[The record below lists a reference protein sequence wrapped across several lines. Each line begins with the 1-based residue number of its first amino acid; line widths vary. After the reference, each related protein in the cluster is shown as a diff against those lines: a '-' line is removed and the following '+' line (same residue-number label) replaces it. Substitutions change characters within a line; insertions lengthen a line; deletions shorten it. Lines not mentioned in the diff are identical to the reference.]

1 MSNFPTELF
10 KNEVL
15 YQVQDGV
22 CVITMNAPDRM
33 NTMGSAMNAGVQVAL
48 DMATEDPAVQVI
60 VFTGNGRAFCAGGNL
75 NPEAE
80 DGAASGFKDK
90 PGQKIPATVT
100 AAVRNL
106 RHGMSSSE
114 LLRETPKPTIAA
126 VNGACAGAGFSWAC
140 ACDLR
145 FASDNAIFRSG
156 FLTAG
161 LSGDYGGTWTLPRIV
176 GSAKAREI
184 YLMNRKLSSGEA
196 KNMNL
201 VTDIFPSE
209 SFMDEVLTIAKE
221 MAAAPPLALKRIK
234 QNLNDADAQMNFS
247 AALDNEAERHARAAF
262 HPDAAEAG
270 LAFMQKR
277 KPSFVGVGKRKPWE
291 YSKL

>member
-1 MSNFPTELF
+1 MVHE
-10 KNEVL
+10 
-15 YQVQDGV
+15 
-22 CVITMNAPDRM
+22 
-33 NTMGSAMNAGVQVAL
+33 
-48 DMATEDPAVQVI
+48 
-60 VFTGNGRAFCAGGNL
+60 
-75 NPEAE
+75 
-80 DGAASGFKDK
+80 
-90 PGQKIPATVT
+90 
-100 AAVRNL
+100 
-106 RHGMSSSE
+106 
-114 LLRETPKPTIAA
+114 
-126 VNGACAGAGFSWAC
+126 
-140 ACDLR
+140 
-145 FASDNAIFRSG
+145 
-156 FLTAG
+156 
-161 LSGDYGGTWTLPRIV
+161 GTWTLPRIV

-234 QNLNDADAQMNFS
+234 QNLNDADAQVVHAMVIFELPTALLIAVLQMNFS